1 MFGLKV
7 VKQEEYE
14 LLLSTRVELIN
25 VLEEW
30 EQLGRAI
37 RKFADGKVTLG
48 EITGRLNLLQT
59 RQRDTKTCKPTPPP
73 DRIIRHFR

>member
-1 MFGLKV
+1 MFGLKI
-7 VKQEEYE
+7 VKEKEYE
-14 LLLSTRVELIN
+14 TLLVEHAALSR

-30 EQLGRAI
+30 EQLGRTI

-59 RQRDTKTCKPTPPP
+59 RKYKPILPS
-73 DRIIRHFR
+73 DRTVGHSR